1 MSILIKNALL
11 NGSRSDILIRANRID
26 RIDNNLTKDADEII
40 QADGMAILPSFANA
54 HTHAAMTLMR
64 GYADDM
70 VLQEWLENYIWPLE
84 AKLTPK
90 DVYWGSKLA
99 CLEMIKSGTTLFN
112 DMYWH
117 FHGTARAAEEM
128 GMRAFIS
135 GVLID
140 QFDKEKSD
148 EMIKQ
153 NKQLFNESKEYSDRI
168 IFSLGPHAIY
178 TVSEKSLRWVAEFA
192 RENELLVHLHV
203 SETKDEV
210 DQCLE
215 NHNMRPVEY
224 LDKIGILGPN
234 LLSIHSIWLNN
245 NEIRLL
251 KENDVKLIHTPIS
264 NMKLGS
270 GIFPIEK
277 MLDRNLTVGI
287 GTDGCSSNNNLDM
300 LEEIKFASM
309 LHKIHFR
316 DTTIMSAQDTY
327 ELSTSNAKKI
337 FGLDIGEI
345 KEGYLA
351 DLILL
356 DLNNE
361 SMIPNHNLISN
372 IVYSAERDC
381 VDTTICNGKILMRN
395 GKVEGEEKIKQK
407 AREVAVDLV
416 KR

>member
-84 AKLTPK
+84 AKLTQK

-178 TVSEKSLRWVAEFA
+178 TVSEKSLSWVAEFA

-316 DTTIMSAQDTY
+316 DTTIMSAEDTY
-327 ELSTSNAKKI
+327 KLATYNTKKL
-337 FGLDIGEI
+337 FNLNMGEI

-361 SMIPNHNLISN
+361 SMIPNYNLISN
-372 IVYSAERDC
+372 IVYSAGKDC
-381 VDTTICNGKILMRN
+381 VDTTICDGKILMRN
-395 GKVEGEEKIKQK
+395 GKVEGEEEIKQK
-407 AREVAVDLV
+407 AREAAEDLI

>member
-128 GMRAFIS
+128 GMRAYIS

-277 MLDRNLTVGI
+277 MLDKNLTVGI

-356 DLNNE
+356 DLKNE

-395 GKVEGEEKIKQK
+395 GKVEGEEEIKQK

>member
-316 DTTIMSAQDTY
+316 DTTIMSSQDTY